1 MKLAIVIPAY
11 NEEYRIRRTVEAY
24 YEFFETLHSMG
35 VIDFEII
42 VVLNGCIDKTK
53 DIVQSMS
60 VRLPELTIIDLMQAG
75 KGLAIKAG
83 FEYALSTDNDYI
95 GFVDADMATAPTVY
109 HELFMAIDGYD
120 GIIASRY
127 MKGATV
133 YPPRPIIKRWGSRI
147 FYESFVKLLFG
158 LAYEDLQCGA
168 KIFKRAVIEKI
179 TPELTVTQWA
189 FDVELLFLCKKY
201 GFRIREFPT
210 SWFDQT
216 GSKLR
221 MSAGIRMF
229 VSLTRLRLLHSPFK
243 YLVE

>member
-1 MKLAIVIPAY
+1 MKLAIIIPAY
-11 NEEYRIRRTVEAY
+11 NEELRIRRTVEAY

-60 VRLPELTIIDLMQAG
+60 ERLPKLTIIDLMQAG

-83 FEYALSTDNDYI
+83 FEYALSTNTDYI
-95 GFVDADMATAPTVY
+95 GFVDADMATTPTVY

-120 GIIASRY
+120 GIIASHY

-147 FYESFVKLLFG
+147 FYENLANLLFG
-158 LAYEDLQCGA
+158 LTYEDLQCGA
-168 KIFKRAVIEKI
+168 KIFKRAVIAKI
-179 TPELTVTQWA
+179 TPELTIKQWA

-201 GFRIREFPT
+201 GFRMREFPT
-210 SWFDQT
+210 NWVDQA
-216 GSKLR
+216 GSKLHISSGFH
-221 MSAGIRMF
+221 MLASIIK
-229 VSLTRLRLLHSPFK
+229 LRLRYSRFK
-243 YLVE
+243 RLVE